1 MRERAGER
9 GAEEKIGSFSQAVNV
24 QCRLWL
30 INDAA
35 FQGHETSVCCF
46 LNCWKRKDAGD
57 HGGAEVSIAN

>member
-1 MRERAGER
+1 MRERAAER

-30 INDAA
+30 ITA
-35 FQGHETSVCCF
+35 FQGHETSVCF